1 MYRLWILRR
10 RLRCTP
16 VLCDNDPA
24 KTTSPAMSS
33 QTHLPEQTGPVA
45 TTVVCSAPGSES
57 LYRVGKLTQKPH
69 TSTVNKTRP
78 TRFPLSNNHA
88 KTIFPENDFSS
99 FAVDLKLSL
108 LFSHWLVGFFSINF
122 HQNHFVD
129 VGWIPFVLDFPPG
142 SQQCQQRKSH
152 RSLRRRNR

>member
-1 MYRLWILRR
+1 
-10 RLRCTP
+10 
-16 VLCDNDPA
+16 
-24 KTTSPAMSS
+24 MSS

-129 VGWIPFVLDFPPG
+129 VG
-142 SQQCQQRKSH
+142 
-152 RSLRRRNR
+152 